1 MIFTNKKDFFN
12 VKMIIQLEI
21 KQNRFNKFKICLNQE
36 NGLMIIKNSTE
47 KKTHPSFPAVHF
59 LWQHF
64 DKVTFNPI
72 PMEGRGVFS
81 TPPL

>member
-47 KKTHPSFPAVHF
+47 KKRTHLILQCIFYGNI
-59 LWQHF
+59 L
-64 DKVTFNPI
+64 I
-72 PMEGRGVFS
+72 R
-81 TPPL
+81 